1 MTLLDK
7 VERLIA
13 LGIAA
18 DVVEAM
24 ARHEL
29 GIQRPGRQQPLPLV
43 LDVQP
48 KPVASVTVAV
58 VPEPVFDAA
67 QEVEQFGGDAQRI
80 YDEGAP
86 ARAKRNAA
94 NKQALMTN
102 KPTPKGTHR
111 AVNANY
117 AQVWDAVRKMPSP
130 KGLIDM
136 LKRAQGSRL
145 LSDFVRVM
153 QSEAHLTASYNDV
166 RAWFEGSLLPSEKQM
181 AAIANAC
188 NIPEGEAIEAVRR
201 AAAVQTVLRSRMGMR
216 SIQKKEV

>member
-1 MTLLDK
+1 MMLDK
-7 VERLIA
+7 VDRLIA
-13 LGIAA
+13 LGIDPALLN
-18 DVVEAM
+18 EIL
-24 ARHEL
+24 RHEL
-29 GIQRPGRQQPLPLV
+29 SEQRRGRQQPLPFV
-43 LDVQP
+43 LDEQP
-48 KPVASVTVAV
+48 RPVASVTVAV
-58 VPEPVFDAA
+58 APVPAYDAA
-67 QEVEQFGGDAQRI
+67 QEVEQFGGDALRI
-80 YDEGAP
+80 YNEGAT

-94 NKQALMTN
+94 NKQARMTN

-201 AAAVQTVLRSRMGMR
+201 AAAVQTALRSRMGMR

>member
-24 ARHEL
+24 ARHDL
-29 GIQRPGRQQPLPLV
+29 STQRQGRQQPLPLV

-48 KPVASVTVAV
+48 KPVTSVTVAV
-58 VPEPVFDAA
+58 APAPVYDAA
-67 QEVEQFGGDAQRI
+67 QEVEQFGGDALRI
-80 YDEGAP
+80 YDEGAA

-94 NKQALMTN
+94 NKQARMTN

-117 AQVWDAVRKMPSP
+117 AQVWDVVRKMPSP
-130 KGLIDM
+130 KALIDM